1 MTDFRTSLSFEHRG
15 SFNSIVTSNRRIGER
30 FYKLKLEF
38 SGHGAEA
45 FKKFKPGQF
54 AQLDLSTAALPSP
67 NNIPEDLADASTR
80 QILLR
85 RPFSFTDVTAHKD
98 KTDASLLYCVVGPA
112 TLRMTSL
119 AAGDSLSVIGPLG
132 NGFLVP
138 HDKKTALLIAGGM
151 GAPPLQHLA
160 KVLTAEHTHIEVL
173 AFAGAKT
180 AKELPF
186 ENILDQI
193 SQHLGF
199 SLPEFAKFG
208 VQSQLATDDGSAG
221 FAGLVTDCVSQWLDE
236 NKPARESTIIYG
248 CGPEAML
255 ARLAEIA
262 NKKYI
267 DCQISMERHMA
278 CGTGLCQSCAVECRI
293 GGSNETIYRLC
304 CKDGP
309 VFNSREVAFNK

>member
-1 MTDFRTSLSFEHRG
+1 MNSQDSKFIERG

-54 AQLDLSTAALPSP
+54 TQLDLSTAALPSP
-67 NNIPEDLADASTR
+67 NNIPEDLADASAR

-85 RPFSFTDVTAHKD
+85 RPFSFTEISVHKD
-98 KTDASLLYCVVGPA
+98 KTIAELLYSVVGPA

-119 AAGDSLSVIGPLG
+119 TAGDSLSVIGPLG
-132 NGFLVP
+132 NCFSILHG
-138 HDKKTALLIAGGM
+138 KKTALLVAGGM

-160 KVLTAEHTHIEVL
+160 KVLAAEHTTIEALV
-173 AFAGAKT
+173 FAGAKT

-193 SQHLGF
+193 SQQLGF
-199 SLPEFAKFG
+199 SLSEFAKFG
-208 VQSQLATDDGSAG
+208 VKSQLATDDGSAG
-221 FAGLVTDCVSQWLDE
+221 FAGLVTDCVSQWLEE
-236 NKPARESTIIYG
+236 NKPARESTVIYG

-293 GGSNETIYRLC
+293 DGSNETIYRLC

-309 VFNSREVAFNK
+309 VFNSREVVFNK